1 MMPSKFKNVAIAG
14 EPASGKTQLCEALV
28 HKAGVTTRLN
38 AVAKGQSIFDSQK
51 DEKERQISIDL
62 ALGHFEKNGIK
73 VNIIDTPGYADFIGE
88 VLAGVWA
95 SDFVLIVVDAATPL
109 TFASRKIYDIAKKY
123 DKPVAFF
130 INGMGKEA
138 ASWDDRLS
146 EIKNKITI
154 NVAPFYIASKDGDK
168 DILNDESDT
177 TFREGLIETVAS
189 TDDALLEKYLSQG
202 TLKTEEL
209 KEPLVS
215 GIAAS
220 KIVPVLSGDALTEAG
235 IENLINFLTEF
246 VAGPQSSAAGKCL
259 AQVFKISAQGHT
271 GEIALTKILQGT
283 IKQGKDVFNVNKN
296 ASLRAAQIVSIQ
308 GSEKQQILSAE
319 AGDIVGLIKLKD
331 ISAGNTIAEDKT
343 AKALSFVE
351 FPFPVYSRAVRPATK
366 GEEEKVAT
374 SLASIRRENPI
385 VTFGFNSE
393 TKEIVLSGMGNVQL
407 DVIAKRIISTVGTK
421 LTLSPPKIA
430 YKETFTVPSDM
441 EGKYKR
447 QTGGHGQFGHCFIRF
462 RPLERGKGFEFV
474 NKIVGGAI
482 PSNYIPAVEKGLIA
496 SLEKGLIA
504 GFQVVDVQAELYD
517 GSFHEVDSS
526 NIAFEIAASMA
537 LKKAAGISKPIV
549 LEPIMSLGISVP
561 DEFTGAIS
569 GDVTS
574 RRGRIVTFDKAGDIQ
589 IIKALVPASEI
600 LEYINDLRSMTKGQG
615 EFKVGF
621 SHYDPAPANIMKILV
636 DSYEKQQAEG
646 R

>member
-1 MMPSKFKNVAIAG
+1 MPSKFKNVAIAG
-14 EPASGKTQLCEALV
+14 EPSSGKTQLCEALV

-38 AVAKGQSIFDSQK
+38 AVAKGQSIFDAQK

-62 ALGHFEKNGIK
+62 ALGHFEKNGVK

-88 VLAGVWA
+88 VLAGIWA
-95 SDFVLIVVDAATPL
+95 SDFVLIVVDASSPL
-109 TFASRKIYDIAKKY
+109 TFASRKVYDIAVKFG
-123 DKPVAFF
+123 KPTAFF

-138 ASWDDRLS
+138 ASWEERLS

-209 KEPLVS
+209 KAPLAS

-246 VAGPQSSAAGKCL
+246 ATGPQSSADGKCL
-259 AQVFKISAQGHT
+259 AQVFKISAQGHA

-296 ASLRAAQIVSIQ
+296 VSLRAAQIVSIQ
-308 GSEKQQILSAE
+308 GSEKQQILAAS

-331 ISAGNTIAEDKT
+331 ISAGNTIAEEKT
-343 AKALSFVE
+343 AKALPFVE

-504 GFQVVDVQAELYD
+504 GFPVVDVQAELYD

-526 NIAFEIAASMA
+526 NLAFEIAASMA
-537 LKKAAGISKPIV
+537 SKKAAGMSKPIV
-549 LEPIMSLGISVP
+549 LEPIMSLEISVP

-589 IIKALVPASEI
+589 IIKAFVPAAEI

>member
-1 MMPSKFKNVAIAG
+1 
-14 EPASGKTQLCEALV
+14 
-28 HKAGVTTRLN
+28 
-38 AVAKGQSIFDSQK
+38 
-51 DEKERQISIDL
+51 
-62 ALGHFEKNGIK
+62 
-73 VNIIDTPGYADFIGE
+73 
-88 VLAGVWA
+88 
-95 SDFVLIVVDAATPL
+95 
-109 TFASRKIYDIAKKY
+109 
-123 DKPVAFF
+123 
-130 INGMGKEA
+130 
-138 ASWDDRLS
+138 
-146 EIKNKITI
+146 
-154 NVAPFYIASKDGDK
+154 
-168 DILNDESDT
+168 
-177 TFREGLIETVAS
+177 
-189 TDDALLEKYLSQG
+189 
-202 TLKTEEL
+202 
-209 KEPLVS
+209 
-215 GIAAS
+215 
-220 KIVPVLSGDALTEAG
+220 
-235 IENLINFLTEF
+235 
-246 VAGPQSSAAGKCL
+246 
-259 AQVFKISAQGHT
+259 
-271 GEIALTKILQGT
+271 
-283 IKQGKDVFNVNKN
+283 
-296 ASLRAAQIVSIQ
+296 
-308 GSEKQQILSAE
+308 
-319 AGDIVGLIKLKD
+319 
-331 ISAGNTIAEDKT
+331 
-343 AKALSFVE
+343 
-351 FPFPVYSRAVRPATK
+351 
-366 GEEEKVAT
+366 
-374 SLASIRRENPI
+374 
-385 VTFGFNSE
+385 
-393 TKEIVLSGMGNVQL
+393 MGNVQL

-504 GFQVVDVQAELYD
+504 GFPVVDVQAELYD

-526 NIAFEIAASMA
+526 NLAFEIAASMA
-537 LKKAAGISKPIV
+537 SKKAAGMSKPIV
-549 LEPIMSLGISVP
+549 LEPIMSLEISVP

-589 IIKALVPASEI
+589 IIKAFVPAAEI